1 MLAHCK
7 PCDFF
12 SYISAEGA
20 LDENGVGLRC
30 RQRMLD
36 PGDLAKSL
44 EDICR
49 WSFEGHAY
57 FSDRRSLADSW
68 SGVSSATI
76 RPPLMITTR

>member
-49 WSFEGHAY
+49 WSFEVTLIFPIVGAWRTVGQACLR
-57 FSDRRSLADSW
+57 RRS
-68 SGVSSATI
+68 G
-76 RPPLMITTR
+76 RR